1 MTKLSPRPS
10 AVVRLEK
17 VIFAGAIV
25 VVVVVVVVVEVVE
38 VVDVVEVVEV
48 VVVEDVVDVVA
59 TVVVGETVDD
69 VVTVGPSVVSGA
81 FVEVAVALDDTH
93 GSVTAG
99 AIAKPPNSATGATIT
114 DSRPADARTQRAA
127 ITPATSMNTPKITTT
142 VEQPV
147 VGNVQT
153 SANITIS

>member
-17 VIFAGAIV
+17 VIFAGAI
-25 VVVVVVVVVEVVE
+25 VVVVEVVE

-142 VEQPV
+142 VEPPV